1 MVRSTGLALDASADD
16 PLYKQIFDQ
25 IVDRI
30 RSRAFP
36 PGFRLPPTRDLAAE
50 LATHRNTVVRAYV
63 DLERAGFVSSV
74 VGRGTFVAD
83 QGDVDVGHA
92 AASARATALARPPRA
107 PSLPWASLLSRASSA
122 EPLAR
127 AERFTRSAAGK
138 DLVNLARMQPSAD
151 LLPEDLFRRCVDH
164 ALRTRGAQALG
175 YAPHDGL
182 GELRE
187 LIAADLAKQGVPA
200 AAADVVVTTGSQQ
213 ALDVL
218 VRTLVNPGD
227 AVLVDT
233 TTYTGALSLFAAAGA
248 RLLPVPSDDEGPDPD
263 AVRRLARTGAKAF
276 YLMPNCHNPTGRT
289 ISAARRRALVELS
302 HEAGMALVEDD
313 YGAELH
319 LTDEPPPPALRALD
333 GEVVYTGSFSK
344 KLIPALRVGY
354 VVCPPPLKR
363 AVSALRHAMDLGSS
377 LLLQHALAE
386 FLDRGY
392 LRAHVRKTLPEY
404 RARRDALEA
413 ALRAHAPRA
422 LRWKT
427 PERGVVLWL
436 PLATDPEA
444 VYEEAFRRGVLVAP
458 STLYSV
464 DGRTERGVRL
474 TFCAEPVDR
483 IAKGA
488 RRLGEALR
496 AVGVTRSPE
505 TLEPMEVV

>member
-1 MVRSTGLALDASADD
+1 MVRSTGLTLEASSGE

-36 PGFRLPPTRDLAAE
+36 AGFRLPPTRDLAGE
-50 LATHRNTVVRAYV
+50 LSTHRNTVVRAYA
-63 DLERAGFVSSV
+63 DLERAGFVVSV

-83 QGDVDVGHA
+83 QAERSPTHVE
-92 AASARATALARPPRA
+92 RAPRA
-107 PSLPWASLLSRASSA
+107 PSLPWASLLSRATTA

-127 AERFTRSAAGK
+127 ADRLTRTVLGR
-138 DLVNLARMQPSAD
+138 DVVNLARMQPSPD
-151 LLPEDLFRRCVDH
+151 LLPDDLLQRCVDH
-164 ALRTRGAQALG
+164 VLRTRGAQALA
-175 YAPHDGL
+175 YAPQDGL
-182 GELRE
+182 PELRE
-187 LIAADLAKQGVPA
+187 LIADDLAKQGVPA
-200 AAADVVVTTGSQQ
+200 AASDIVITTGSQQ

-218 VRTLVNPGD
+218 VRALVNPGET
-227 AVLVDT
+227 VLLDS

-248 RLLPVPSDDEGPDPD
+248 RLLPVPSDEEGPDLD
-263 AVRRLARTGAKAF
+263 AVRRLARAGAKVF
-276 YLMPNCHNPTGRT
+276 YVMPNCHNPTGRT
-289 ISAARRRALVELS
+289 ISADRRRALVQLS
-302 HEAGMALVEDD
+302 HEIGMALIEDD

-319 LTDEPPPPALRALD
+319 LTDTPPPPAMRALD
-333 GEVVYTGSFSK
+333 GEVIYMGSFSK

-363 AVSALRHAMDLGSS
+363 AVSSLRHAMDLGSS

-413 ALRAHAPRA
+413 GLRAHAPRS
-422 LRWKT
+422 LKWKS

-436 PLATDPEA
+436 PLPPGTDPDG
-444 VYEEAFRRGVLVAP
+444 VYEEAYRRGVIVAP

-464 DGRTERGVRL
+464 DGRNERGVRL

-488 RRLGEALR
+488 KRLCEALR
-496 AVGVTRSPE
+496 ATGLARTPDAE
-505 TLEPMEVV
+505 MQPMEVV